1 VLDKM
6 PEGPV
11 HNPGPNPLKWKVPAG
26 EVYVRT
32 ESARGE
38 FGYYV
43 VSDGSLKPRRIH
55 VRGPAYVHGV
65 TLLEDMLK
73 GANIADVSFIMNS
86 LGTCPPEIER

>member
-1 VLDKM
+1 M
-6 PEGPV
+6 PSGAV

-26 EVYVRT
+26 EAYVRT

-43 VSDGSLKPRRIH
+43 VSDGSLRPRRVH

-65 TLLEDMLK
+65 SLLERMLP
-73 GANIADVSFIMNS
+73 GMNISDVSFIMNS